1 MNGKKEEKRNGFFFV
16 LLFILFYYYYKLT
29 VLLDVDQDGK
39 PDVNY
44 MAIA

>member
-1 MNGKKEEKRNGFFFV
+1 MERKKRKEMDFFFL